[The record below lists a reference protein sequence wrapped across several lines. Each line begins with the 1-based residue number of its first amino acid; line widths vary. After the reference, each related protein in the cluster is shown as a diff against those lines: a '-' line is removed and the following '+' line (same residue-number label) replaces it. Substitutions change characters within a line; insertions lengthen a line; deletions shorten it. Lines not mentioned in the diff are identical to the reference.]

1 MAGCDWRVVIGSEVN
16 PYLAPSSASFA
27 KRVKRSVL
35 RVLGILLY
43 VSPLGPVV
51 AIYLGWAL
59 SWLALGHHPKGY
71 NDYPKNVVITF
82 CIHVGAITWFA
93 APLIVQVGLVF
104 AELKPF
110 GWVSGGH
117 ASALLRYTS
126 LLVFI
131 AEAAAACLL
140 HYDDPQGVMI
150 WYFE

>member
-1 MAGCDWRVVIGSEVN
+1 MAGCDWRVVIGSVVN
-16 PYLAPSSASFA
+16 PYLSPSSASFA

-43 VSPLGPVV
+43 VSPLGSVV

-59 SWLALGHHPKGY
+59 SWLDLGHHPKGC

-82 CIHVGAITWFA
+82 CIYVGAITWLA

-117 ASALLRYTS
+117 ASAVLRYTS

-131 AEAAAACLL
+131 AEDAAARLL